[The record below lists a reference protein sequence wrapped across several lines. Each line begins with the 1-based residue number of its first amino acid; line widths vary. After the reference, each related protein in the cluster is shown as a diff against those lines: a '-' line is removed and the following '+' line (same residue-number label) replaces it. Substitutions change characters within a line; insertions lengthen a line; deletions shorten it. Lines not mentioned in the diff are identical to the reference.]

1 MPKTPA
7 VRPRPRRVPQ
17 PRLFL
22 VWDEPSPLL
31 RGRDSGVLPKGT
43 SEGMKKDKKEF
54 DADFDPYHLVNRE
67 AAKDHELVFDPKVQQ
82 YVDVFGC
89 PVRDRFG
96 QPL

>member
-1 MPKTPA
+1 
-7 VRPRPRRVPQ
+7 
-17 PRLFL
+17 
-22 VWDEPSPLL
+22 
-31 RGRDSGVLPKGT
+31 
-43 SEGMKKDKKEF
+43 MKKDKKEF